1 MKLNILFEN
10 LLIRNLKIDSNLIL
24 IWNKGYTLQQI
35 GNFITLTINAG
46 ALKYMFQDAWYEVY
60 VYTVY
65 MNKEYSQ
72 RVQIR
77 IAYEEQ
83 TPVVFLELSLYFYF
97 YIF

>member
-1 MKLNILFEN
+1 M
-10 LLIRNLKIDSNLIL
+10 
-24 IWNKGYTLQQI
+24 
-35 GNFITLTINAG
+35 GNYITLTINAG
-46 ALKYMFQDAWYEVY
+46 ALKYMSKDAWYEVY

-83 TPVVFLELSLYFYF
+83 TPVVFLELIFYF
-97 YIF
+97 YYYSF